1 MTHSRELLKQVGLR
15 PKKSLG
21 QNFLIDTH
29 ALDQIVRAADVTA
42 DDVVLEIGPGLGS
55 LTQHLA
61 SIAKRVIAVEI
72 DQTLIPILQSELADR
87 SNVEIVQGDILKL
100 DPAELLLERNS
111 LKADTNPPLSD
122 AGLVSSASGNLE
134 TTYKVVANIPYYI
147 TSAIIRHLLEAS
159 IKPSLIVLTIQN
171 EVAQRIIAQPDDM
184 NLLAV
189 SVQFYGSPRI
199 VTTIQANAFYPAP
212 NVDSA
217 VVRIDLDTKPRF
229 AVNSVDT
236 FFNVVKA
243 GFSQK
248 RKQIHNSLV
257 GGLGKSRE
265 EVDQLL
271 KDAGIDPKRRAET
284 LTLEEWTRLVNLV
297 G

>member
-1 MTHSRELLKQVGLR
+1 MTHPRHLLKQFGLR

-21 QNFLIDTH
+21 QNFLSDNY
-29 ALDQIVRAADVTA
+29 ALTKIVQAAEVNA

-72 DQTLIPILQSELADR
+72 DQTLMPVLRSELADR
-87 SNVEIVQGDILKL
+87 SNVEIVNGDILDL
-100 DPAELLLERNS
+100 DPADLLR
-111 LKADTNPPLSD
+111 
-122 AGLVSSASGNLE
+122 GAS
-134 TTYKVVANIPYYI
+134 TYKVVANIPYYI
-147 TSAIIRHLLEAS
+147 TSAIVRHLLEAS
-159 IKPSLIVLTIQN
+159 IRPSLIVLTIQQ
-171 EVAQRIIAQPDDM
+171 EVAERIIAQPNDM

-199 VTTIQANAFYPAP
+199 VARIEAEAFYPAP

-217 VVRIDLDTKPRF
+217 VVRIELNAKPRVD
-229 AVNSVDT
+229 VNSVDT
-236 FFNVVKA
+236 FFRVVKA

-248 RKQIHNSLV
+248 RKQIHNSLM
-257 GGLGKSRE
+257 GGLAKSRE
-265 EVDQLL
+265 EIDQLL

-284 LTLEEWTRLVNLV
+284 LTLEEWAKLANFVNQ
-297 G
+297 